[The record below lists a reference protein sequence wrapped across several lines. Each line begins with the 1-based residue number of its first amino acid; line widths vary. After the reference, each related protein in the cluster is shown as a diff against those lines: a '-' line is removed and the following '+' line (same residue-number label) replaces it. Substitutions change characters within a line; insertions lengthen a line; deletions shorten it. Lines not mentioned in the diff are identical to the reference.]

1 MYIYIVRAP
10 RKSIRTC
17 YIPDASALF
26 LQLPVVRA
34 PACNRMGDMAPLR
47 PPMDAPPA
55 PAKTATSAAAKA
67 AAAAAKAAAAVAKAE
82 QAASAAK
89 AAQAA
94 RAASALGGPVEL
106 FRSGDHEGLH
116 VEWDSRAKAPSSVSS
131 AASARDQR
139 SRSPRAYRI
148 TITTKPNGETK
159 TEMTMVERN

>member
-1 MYIYIVRAP
+1 
-10 RKSIRTC
+10 
-17 YIPDASALF
+17 
-26 LQLPVVRA
+26 
-34 PACNRMGDMAPLR
+34 
-47 PPMDAPPA
+47 MDAPPVPLA
-55 PAKTATSAAAKA
+55 SKAAAAAAAKA

-94 RAASALGGPVEL
+94 RAASALGGPVEP

-116 VEWDSRAKAPSSVSS
+116 VEWDPRAKAGASS
-131 AASARDQR
+131 ASTASGRDQR